1 MKLRH
6 LTLAIAIAAALPAAA
21 EELGPELYISPKGE
35 ARLTRA
41 ELVSQH
47 SLNLFKVS
55 IWGQK
60 WTVQAIPVSPF
71 TRFEAANGET
81 LKAADLAPGHL
92 IEVRGRILPDIIG
105 VIEATTIRDLTLQSG
120 TGGAASAL
128 ASSVSGVSQL
138 TKHLA
143 SGMRGPEIALLQDFL
158 WRRNWG
164 IPDESFV
171 TGYFGATTFAAVKN
185 FQAVNGLPPEG
196 EVGPRTR
203 ALINSLL
210 KR

>member
-1 MKLRH
+1 MKFSFL
-6 LTLAIAIAAALPAAA
+6 LALAIAVALPAAA

-35 ARLTRA
+35 VRLTRA
-41 ELVSQH
+41 ELVNIH

-60 WTVQAIPVSPF
+60 WTVQTIPISPY
-71 TRFEAANGET
+71 TRFEAANGQS
-81 LKAADLAPGHL
+81 LQSQDLATGHFL
-92 IEVRGRILPDIIG
+92 DVRGQMVPGAFGI
-105 VIEATTIRDLTLQSG
+105 IEAATIRDLSLKSG
-120 TGGAASAL
+120 TGGVATAL
-128 ASSVSGVSQL
+128 ASSISGVSQL
-138 TKHLA
+138 TKRLV
-143 SGMRGPEIALLQDFL
+143 SGMRGPEVALLQDFL

-171 TGYFGATTFAAVKN
+171 TGYFGATTLAALKK
-185 FQAVNGLPPEG
+185 FQASSGLPPEG